1 MTMSNDLAVAARGVS
16 KRFRLYHE
24 RPHSLKERFIS
35 RSGSRYEE
43 FMALKDVS
51 CEIHR
56 GESFGLIG
64 ANGCGK
70 TTLLKCIAGILRP
83 DEGTVTTSGRIASLL
98 ELGAGFHPDLT
109 GRENVFLNA
118 SILGLSKRQTERQ
131 FDDMIA
137 FAELE
142 QFVDTQVKHY
152 SSGMYVRLGFAVAIH
167 ADPEI
172 LLVDEVLAVGDERFQ
187 RKCLDRIRAIQ
198 HEGRTIVLVT
208 HSMDMLRNVC
218 SRAMFLDGGAV
229 KAEGLPPDVIR
240 VFRDTL
246 HGESH
251 VEASP
256 GEERGDRRVR
266 ILRVALMDGAG
277 HEHEVFRSGDEL
289 VISID
294 LEASEPIGDP
304 MVGIAIHDDRDDL
317 ILATNSDTL
326 GQPMRVLR
334 GKTRVRFT
342 CGGLPMQDGRYL
354 VTIGVTSRDHRVV
367 YHWQERTY
375 PFACERTGLADGRLD
390 IPVSIEVET
399 L

>member
-1 MTMSNDLAVAARGVS
+1 MSNDLAVCVRDVS
-16 KRFRLYHE
+16 KRFRIYHE
-24 RPHSLKERFIS
+24 RHASLKERVIS
-35 RSGSRYEE
+35 RGGSRYEE
-43 FMALKDVS
+43 FMALKNVS
-51 CEIHR
+51 CEIRR

-70 TTLLKCIAGILRP
+70 TTLLKCIAGILKP
-83 DEGTVTTSGRIASLL
+83 DEGSVTSNGRMASLL

-152 SSGMYVRLGFAVAIH
+152 SSGMYIRLGFAVAIH

-198 HEGRTIVLVT
+198 NEGRTIVLVT

-229 KAEGLPPDVIR
+229 KAAGAPPEVIR

-256 GEERGDRRVR
+256 GEERGDRRVQ
-266 ILRVALMDGAG
+266 ILRVTLTDAGG
-277 HEHEVFRSGDEL
+277 HEHEVFRSGDKL
-289 VISID
+289 VITID
-294 LEASEPIGDP
+294 LEAPEPVDDP
-304 MVGIAIHDDRDDL
+304 MVGIAVYDDKNEL
-317 ILATNSDTL
+317 VFGTSSDTL
-326 GQPMRVLR
+326 GKPLGVLH

-342 CGGLPMQDGRYL
+342 CGGLPMQDGRYF
-354 VTIGVTSRDHRVV
+354 VTIGVTTRDHRTV
-367 YHWQERTY
+367 YHWKEKAY

-390 IPVSIEVET
+390 VPVMIEVET

>member
-1 MTMSNDLAVAARGVS
+1 MSTDVAVVARDVS

-24 RPHSLKERFIS
+24 RPHSLKERFI
-35 RSGSRYEE
+35 RRGGSRYEE
-43 FMALKDVS
+43 FMALKHVT

-70 TTLLKCIAGILRP
+70 TTLLKCMAGILRP
-83 DEGTVTTSGRIASLL
+83 DQGTVATRGRVASLL

-118 SILGLSKRQTERQ
+118 SILGLSKRQTEQ
-131 FDDMIA
+131 HFDEMIA

-187 RKCLDRIRAIQ
+187 RKCLDRIAAIQ
-198 HEGRTIVLVT
+198 HEGRTIVVVT
-208 HSMDMLRNVC
+208 HSMEMLRNVC
-218 SRAMFLDGGAV
+218 SRAMFLDHGSV
-229 KAEGLPPDVIR
+229 VAEGTPPEVIR
-240 VFRDTL
+240 AFRDAL
-246 HGESH
+246 HGEAH

-256 GEERGDRRVR
+256 GEERGNRRVQ
-266 ILRVALMDGAG
+266 ILRVALTDTGG
-277 HEHEVFRSGDEL
+277 REHEVFRSGDEL
-289 VISID
+289 IVSID
-294 LEASEPIGDP
+294 LEAPEPVDDP
-304 MVGIAIHDDRDDL
+304 MVGIAIHDDKDDL
-317 ILATNSDTL
+317 VLGTNSDIL
-326 GQPMRVLR
+326 GMPMGVLH

-342 CGGLPMQDGRYL
+342 CGALPMQDGRYL
-354 VTIGVTSRDHRVV
+354 ITIGVTTRDHRTV
-367 YHWQERTY
+367 YHWQEKAY
-375 PFACERTGLADGRLD
+375 PFACERTGLADGRLE
-390 IPVSIEVET
+390 IPVTIEVET